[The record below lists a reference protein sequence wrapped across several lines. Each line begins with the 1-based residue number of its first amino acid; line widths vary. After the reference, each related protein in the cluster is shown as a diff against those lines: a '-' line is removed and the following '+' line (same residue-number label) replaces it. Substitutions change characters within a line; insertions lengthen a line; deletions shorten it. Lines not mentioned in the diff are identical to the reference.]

1 MRTILYQPVYINPQA
16 YFVFPSLYHI
26 EKGDSYVEPAVYTGQ
41 LLIDVVDGSA
51 SSVIIKDTKQVD
63 FSDYA
68 GKHIRISQYTDE
80 GAVVLGEWLI
90 PGVPIPQWFK
100 DSIVCWYSPRKQGL
114 TEYDVIESY
123 AEDFSKFP
131 WNNKTEKYT
140 GTLTPNTLTITNVA
154 FKSSLIY
161 TNSKPENFKVYITGL
176 TYDQQIIFGD
186 DTSPYRALIVEKDG
200 IYDVSWEGIH
210 KSYGI
215 FCNFVGEC
223 NIKITQLPTSI
234 LKDYSGNNLD
244 AYLYGFKG
252 KLNSGIGL
260 YLYDFTSD
268 LRINSA
274 YIPYTDIYANSI
286 CSLSG
291 HVAGWLFQFKDANI
305 NIAPLKI
312 KVKGI
317 VNDVFEYWGYDENGI
332 RFYFKIN
339 KDGVYELPASY
350 VVETNHGVG
359 IKCLTDCVDNV
370 CFTQIPDYPNQ
381 LCYNGRSY
389 GVAYGLPILSDYTII
404 ADRTW
409 FKDKVT
415 SWSYFIDKKRAFDFE
430 KTQLGINYSVSSY
443 AASTTIDLQD
453 SGISYQTK
461 TSYNGQ
467 HIDYH
472 SNQAD
477 NSNTM
482 YIGTTREDIG
492 KQGIIGCH
500 GDILLFNR
508 TLTDDEITWLKETIF
523 NNN

>member
-223 NIKITQLPTSI
+223 NIKITQLPTSKA
-234 LKDYSGNNLD
+234 KDFSTNGHDLF
-244 AYLYGFKG
+244 LYKFKG
-252 KLNSGIGL
+252 KLDSGIGL
-260 YLYDFTSD
+260 YHADFTEWANNNSD
-268 LRINSA
+268 EVSPEQVVFTTVGAKGITLRG
-274 YIPYTDIYANSI
+274 TKTNSI
-286 CSLSG
+286 NIQVKGFSDKVRYLRLGYNENGVFKEIGVFKDGIYTIPGSELETSGQLSHINCSLKEDS
-291 HVAGWLFQFKDANI
+291 
-305 NIAPLKI
+305 
-312 KVKGI
+312 KVT
-317 VNDVFEYWGYDENGI
+317 V
-332 RFYFKIN
+332 
-339 KDGVYELPASY
+339 
-350 VVETNHGVG
+350 
-359 IKCLTDCVDNV
+359 
-370 CFTQIPDYPNQ
+370 TQIPDYPNQ
-381 LCYNGRSY
+381 LCYNGSSY
-389 GVAYGLPILSDYTII
+389 GVAYGLPILNDYTII

>member
-1 MRTILYQPVYINPQA
+1 MKQINIPPIRIPE
-16 YFVFPSLYHI
+16 FRMPSLGLSTI
-26 EKGDSYVEPAVYTGQ
+26 GLPADRSGNR
-41 LLIDVVDGSA
+41 LAWPSGL
-51 SSVIIKDTKQVD
+51 
-63 FSDYA
+63 
-68 GKHIRISQYTDE
+68 
-80 GAVVLGEWLI
+80 
-90 PGVPIPQWFK
+90 K

-131 WNNKTEKYT
+131 WHNKIEKYT

-154 FKSSLIY
+154 FKSNLIY

-210 KSYGI
+210 NSYGI

-223 NIKITQLPTSI
+223 NIKITQLPTSKA
-234 LKDYSGNNLD
+234 KDFSANGHDLF
-244 AYLYGFKG
+244 LYKFKG
-252 KLNSGIGL
+252 KLDSGIGL

-274 YIPYTDIYANSI
+274 YISYTDIQANSI

-291 HVAGWLFQFKDANI
+291 HFSGWLFQFKDPNI

-317 VNDVFEYWGYDENGI
+317 VNDIFEYWGYNENGI

-350 VVETNHGVG
+350 VVETNNGVG

-381 LCYNGRSY
+381 LCYNGSSY

-409 FKDKVT
+409 FENNGNRVFANKGNI
-415 SWSYFIDKKRAFDFE
+415 WPNCAFTFE
-430 KTQLGINYSVSSY
+430 KINVSLNSETFSFSQSTGID
-443 AASTTIDLQD
+443 DLRNK
-453 SGISYQTK
+453 SGITYQTK
-461 TSYNGQ
+461 QSYNGNP
-467 HIDYH
+467 ISFGD
-472 SNQAD
+472 SSD
-477 NSNTM
+477 GEVLV
-482 YIGTTREDIG
+482 IGGQITGEFV
-492 KQGIIGCH
+492 GCH

-508 TLTDDEITWLKETIF
+508 TLTDDEITWLKE
-523 NNN
+523 NWEKL